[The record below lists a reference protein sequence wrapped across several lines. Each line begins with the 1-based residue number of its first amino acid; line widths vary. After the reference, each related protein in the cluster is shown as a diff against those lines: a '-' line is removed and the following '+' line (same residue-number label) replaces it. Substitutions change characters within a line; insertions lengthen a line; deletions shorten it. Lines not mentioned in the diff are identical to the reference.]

1 MGKKNSSIKL
11 FLSNR
16 LENLAE
22 ALIENIERDRLSPM
36 QPEVILVQS
45 RGMARWL
52 NLQRARRCGIQLN
65 SQYVF
70 PRVLIDRLIHG
81 VLPDYK
87 TAEKSAFNRDSL
99 KWFIFENLPSMGK
112 LEGAE
117 PVRHYLEKS
126 EPASSLLRRYLLA
139 EKMAYLFD
147 QHQVYRPDLL
157 EQWESS
163 PTPEIWRA
171 ACWKYLRETIG
182 DELPYSGAIREFG
195 NSVAR
200 LESRPHNW
208 PTSLHIF
215 GISSLPPVYLN
226 ILREASRWMPCL
238 IYLTQ
243 PSPQY
248 WGDFTAK
255 RHRLRRDDVSDSA
268 RESPLLGNL
277 GRLGQDFMNLLIDN
291 EVFTSD
297 GSERFSP
304 PEGSN
309 LLIQLQRDLYE
320 IAPPPLNKR
329 EIKPEGIQVRIC
341 HSPKREIEVLKNQ
354 LRAWFEEDN
363 SLTPDQIV
371 VMAPDIEVYTDV
383 IMACFADHPT
393 SEGAIPFAISDR
405 SATRENPV
413 AESFLCLLRMTQN
426 RLTAR
431 EVFSLLT
438 LPVFASR
445 FSFTEQD
452 WPVLDHWLQT
462 TAIRW
467 GLDARHRQEATGVS
481 FEDFSWRHG
490 VDNLV
495 AGYCFHPSAVGN
507 DDFENPYPDLEG
519 NQADLLNRFLEFWE
533 FLESRF
539 FSFRGD
545 LPPGNWVGLLR
556 ETADLLF
563 QDRRE
568 WAADFA
574 KLRTIIAD
582 FDRETSIHRSRQ
594 PVGLDIVIRELEQKL
609 RIDPRSGGFFSGGIT
624 FCSMRPMRN
633 IPVRKI
639 ALIGMDESSFP
650 RRDFRH
656 EFNTFSDHR
665 RLGDRSMREDDR
677 YLFLESI
684 LSARE
689 ELYLSYCG
697 IDAKDLTSAPPSTI
711 VEELLDHLD
720 EYYTFP
726 GKEDSRAALVI
737 YEHLQPFNP
746 HYFTGSDPPYD
757 GETLKAAKGLIADVR
772 ESRSFVQSPLPE
784 KEPLLENLPLD
795 SFIRFFQNPSRF
807 WLRHQLGLGLP
818 HSKKHLED
826 AEPIDTKG
834 LNQFMAM
841 QSMIRN
847 KWQKEEEARESV
859 SQYLPVGAYG
869 SVVKDD
875 LKGQTEIFVESLKQI
890 GLGGTGEPFEIDL
903 KIDRLRLRGQLQ
915 NVTSGGYLVFRY
927 AKLKPQ
933 QLLAAWLE
941 HLALC
946 ASLKGGEVSTYV
958 KGKKQLTVFP
968 HVEEAPEILE
978 SLEKIFL
985 NGIRT
990 PQPIF
995 PQASYYFAK
1004 YSLPVSGRSRT
1015 NPLKKAEAAFLKTP
1029 GFRQFECGDGWE
1041 PHIRLCFPDVEAALC
1056 KDFEFLAK
1064 SVHGEMLNRH
1074 EGDLP

>member
-1 MGKKNSSIKL
+1 MEL

-16 LENLAE
+16 PENLAE

-65 SQYVF
+65 SQFVF
-70 PRVLIDRLIHG
+70 PRVLVDRLIQA

-99 KWFIFENLPSMGK
+99 KWFIFENLLSMGK

-117 PVRHYLEKS
+117 PIRHYLEKS
-126 EPASSLLRRYLLA
+126 ETASPLLRRYLLA

-163 PTPEIWRA
+163 PTPETWKA
-171 ACWKYLRETIG
+171 ACWKYLRETIE
-182 DELPYSGAIREFG
+182 DELPFSGAIREFG
-195 NSVAR
+195 KSVAR
-200 LESRPHNW
+200 LESRPHRW
-208 PTSLHIF
+208 PASLDIF
-215 GISSLPPVYLN
+215 GISSLPPVYLD
-226 ILREASRWMPCL
+226 ILRVASRWMPCR

-255 RHRLRRDDVSDSA
+255 RHLLRQDGVSDPT

-297 GSERFSP
+297 ASERFSP
-304 PEGSN
+304 LVGSN

-329 EIKPEGIQVRIC
+329 EIKPEGLQVRIC

-354 LRAWFEEDN
+354 LHAWFEEDN
-363 SLTPDQIV
+363 SLAPDQIV
-371 VMAPDIEVYTDV
+371 VMAPDIEVYADV
-383 IMACFADHPT
+383 IRACFEDHPT
-393 SEGAIPFAISDR
+393 SERAIPFAISDR

-413 AESFLCLLRMTQN
+413 AESFLSLLRMMQN

-431 EVFSLLT
+431 EVYSLLS

-467 GLDARHRQEATGVS
+467 GLDAKHRQEATGVS
-481 FEDFSWRHG
+481 FEDFSWRSG
-490 VDNLV
+490 VDKLV
-495 AGYCFHPSAVGN
+495 AGYCFHPSAGGN
-507 DDFENPYPDLEG
+507 DDFENPYPHLEG
-519 NQADLLNRFLEFWE
+519 NQADLLNRFLDFWE
-533 FLESRF
+533 FLEGRF
-539 FSFRGD
+539 FSFRRE
-545 LPPGNWVGLLR
+545 LPPANWVSLLR
-556 ETADLLF
+556 ETADHLF
-563 QDRRE
+563 RDSQE
-568 WAADFA
+568 SAAPFA
-574 KLRTIIAD
+574 KLRAIIAD
-582 FDRETSIHRSRQ
+582 FERETSIHRSAQ
-594 PVGLDIVIRELEQKL
+594 PIGLDIVIRELEQKL
-609 RIDPRSGGFFSGGIT
+609 RVDPRSGGFFFGGIT
-624 FCSMRPMRN
+624 FCSMKPMRN
-633 IPVRKI
+633 IPARKI
-639 ALIGMDESSFP
+639 ALIGLDERSFP
-650 RRDFRH
+650 HRDFRH

-665 RLGDRSMREDDR
+665 RPGDRSLREDDR
-677 YLFLESI
+677 YLFLESL

-697 IDAKDLTSAPPSTI
+697 IDAKDLTSVPPSTI

-726 GKEDSRAALVI
+726 GEEDSRKALLVR
-737 YEHLQPFNP
+737 EHLQPFNP
-746 HYFTGSDPPYD
+746 HYFTGSDPPFD
-757 GETLKAAKGLIADVR
+757 RENLKAAKALIAEVR
-772 ESRSFVQSPLPE
+772 ESHAFVQSPLPE
-784 KEPLLENLPLD
+784 TELSPEILPLD
-795 SFIRFFQNPSRF
+795 SFVQFFQNPSRF
-807 WLRHQLGLGLP
+807 WLRHQLGVGLP

-826 AEPIDTKG
+826 SEPIDTKG

-841 QSMIRN
+841 QSMIRS
-847 KWQKEEEARESV
+847 KWQKGEENKESV
-859 SQYLPVGAYG
+859 SQYLPVGEFG

-875 LKGQTEIFVESLKQI
+875 LKGQTEFFVESLKPI
-890 GLGGTGEPFEIDL
+890 GPSGTSGPFEIDL

-915 NVTSGGYLVFRY
+915 NVTPTGYLVFRY

-933 QLLAAWLE
+933 QLLVAWLE
-941 HLALC
+941 HLAHC
-946 ASLKGGEVSTYV
+946 ASSKGGEVSTYL

-968 HVEEAPEILE
+968 YVEEAPELLG

-1004 YSLPVSGRSRT
+1004 SALSVSGRSRA
-1015 NPLKKAEAAFLKTP
+1015 NPLAKAEDAFLKTP
-1029 GFRQFECGDGWE
+1029 GFRQYEWGDGWE
-1041 PHIRLCFPDVEAALC
+1041 PHIRLCFPEVEAALS

-1064 SVHGEMLNRH
+1064 SVHGEMLKRH